1 MMAEILRAAPH
12 RRFVGA
18 AITCIVAA
26 LYAGGADASTFTLSC
41 KNQLREYTLSFDDR
55 SQTLTWRS
63 GGVQTDYLVHQVRND
78 PDRLQI
84 TGVTHDHGPSFLA
97 TFRPERQIAYSYPNK
112 SQQTDACR

>member
-1 MMAEILRAAPH
+1 MH
-12 RRFVGA
+12 RRGA
-18 AITCIVAA
+18 TRGRRRRLDIHVVMQEPASRIHPLLRRPEPDADLA
-26 LYAGGADASTFTLSC
+26 LRRG
-41 KNQLREYTLSFDDR
+41 
-55 SQTLTWRS
+55 
-63 GGVQTDYLVHQVRND
+63 QTDYLVHQVRND